1 MSLQDALLQARRQRK
16 RRKRVNKRKRYC
28 SANLGSQSGKPS
40 SRLNSCGDKIRLY
53 QLKHDAEL
61 IRTRWH
67 IPLLDF
73 LRQQKFVLDEG
84 PERIIV
90 IPKTFCLHHNYVQ
103 TIRVL
108 GRIAESVADPSIN
121 KTELNFSTCTFVDP
135 ASLFLIQVLRAE
147 ITATAISF
155 NKRLQAKKINTDVII
170 VESTDRAVNLKL
182 LLAGLV
188 PEAKALNDDSIQPI
202 STAGFLWGNRK
213 QAKYSENRKGKVT
226 AQLVR
231 YVEECLA
238 KHGCM
243 FLPAGRN
250 EMDGLITEI
259 LNNGEDHSEHHT
271 WYATANFS
279 SHHHRQGDSSS
290 IIGEL
295 NLCFLNF
302 GYSIYDG
309 FEKTKMLNA
318 QMYDELD
325 QKVKDAVSRFNLPHC
340 TRENLFVLYALQE
353 GVSRLKYQQPS
364 RGNGTMKFL
373 RAFLE
378 IGDYANNDTNTNPL
392 LSIFSGKTKLITD
405 NRLKPY
411 RKIIPGDINNN
422 YVDLD
427 YYFISLNPEEDMR
440 KPPEASHIQTLKA
453 NFPGTLL
460 SVKVFLNEQHLIS
473 KIDRQHGT
481 QPKTV

>member
-1 MSLQDALLQARRQRK
+1 MSPKDTLLQAKRQRK
-16 RRKRVNKRKRYC
+16 RGKRVNKRKR
-28 SANLGSQSGKPS
+28 NRPTKLVLQSGKSP
-40 SRLNSCGDKIRLY
+40 SRLNSCSAKIRLY
-53 QLKHDAEL
+53 QSKHDAEL
-61 IRTRWH
+61 IRARWH
-67 IPLLDF
+67 VPLIDF

-84 PERIIV
+84 PEQIIV
-90 IPKTFCLHHNYVQ
+90 IPKTFCLHQNYVQ

-108 GRIAESVADPSIN
+108 GRIAESVTDPSTDRI
-121 KTELNFSTCTFVDP
+121 ELNFSACTFVDP
-135 ASLFLIQVLRAE
+135 ASLFLIQVFRAE
-147 ITATAISF
+147 ITNAAISF
-155 NKRLQAKKINTDVII
+155 NKRLQAQKINTGVTI

-188 PEAKALNDDSIQPI
+188 PEAEALTDDSIQPI

-213 QAKYSENRKGKVT
+213 QIKYGENRKGKVT

-231 YVEECLA
+231 YVEECLL
-238 KHGCM
+238 KHGFM
-243 FLPAGRN
+243 FLPTGRN

-259 LNNGEDHSEHHT
+259 LNNGEDHSKHHT

-290 IIGEL
+290 VIGEL

-302 GYSIYDG
+302 GYSIYGG
-309 FEKTKMLNA
+309 FEETKVQNA
-318 QMYDELD
+318 QMYDKLD
-325 QKVKDAVSRFNLPHC
+325 QKVEEAVTRFNLPHC

-353 GVSRLKYQQPS
+353 GISRLKYQQPS

-378 IGDYANNDTNTNPL
+378 IGDYANNDANTNPL
-392 LSIFSGKTKLITD
+392 LSIFSGRTKLITD

-411 RKIIPGDINNN
+411 HKIIPGDINNN
-422 YVDLD
+422 YAGLD
-427 YYFISLNPEEDMR
+427 YYFISLNPEEDMGN
-440 KPPEASHIQTLKA
+440 PPEASHIQTLKA
-453 NFPGTLL
+453 IFPGTLL

-473 KIDRQHGT
+473 KVDLQHGT
-481 QPKTV
+481 QPKAV